1 MNRDAPEP
9 APSIWRGHRVRL
21 RPVEPDDW
29 RRFAELGRDDLVSRA
44 AYVVGFPASQESVRR
59 RTEQTATDE
68 PSNDH
73 FRWVVVPLAG
83 DDEPVGTINTHSC
96 DRRVGS
102 FSYGV
107 AVAPE
112 AHGRGYGSEAI
123 RLVLRYYFDELGY
136 QKAQAHVYEFNDASR
151 RLHERLGFRPEG
163 RLRRMAFHRRPPLGR
178 PRLRPPPRG
187 VRGRAGGQAAT
198 VRPADGFRRIARQEG
213 IESWRSTTNSRIS
226 TARMS

>member
-9 APSIWRGHRVRL
+9 APSIWRGHRVHL

-29 RRFAELGRDDLVSRA
+29 RRFAEWGRDDLVSRA

-107 AVAPE
+107 AIASD

-151 RLHERLGFRPEG
+151 RLHERLGFRLEG
-163 RLRRMAFHRRPPLGR
+163 RLRRMAFTAGR
-178 PRLRPPPRG
+178 HWDVLVYGLLREEF
-187 VRGRAGGQAAT
+187 AAEQAA
-198 VRPADGFRRIARQEG
+198 RLPHFAAPAALEEARDE
-213 IESWRSTTNSRIS
+213 EE
-226 TARMS
+226 